1 MSCRDE
7 HARTE
12 QIVVR
17 PSIHLP
23 FDRLEPVDLALDR
36 ARTPPLDNAGPHGID
51 ISGDALGQAAE
62 FAVSGSPGQARSA
75 AVAYR
80 PDTAVAMIQMR
91 DPAT

>member
-17 PSIHLP
+17 PSIYLP

-36 ARTPPLDNAGPHGID
+36 ARTPSLHNPSPHGID
-51 ISGDALGQAAE
+51 ITGNALGQAA
-62 FAVSGSPGQARSA
+62 GRA
-75 AVAYR
+75 A
-80 PDTAVAMIQMR
+80 TS
-91 DPAT
+91 